1 MQNDNV
7 TDISPAQEKAN
18 AERNAKMLSD
28 AKIIAIQ
35 FTKLAVVVGA
45 GIYIFKK
52 LNASS
57 DNDETVETVEA

>member
-1 MQNDNV
+1 MQNNDNV
-7 TDISPAQEKAN
+7 TPINKAD
-18 AERNAKMLSD
+18 AERIAKMKSD

-35 FTKLAVVVGA
+35 FTKLAVVAGA

-57 DNDETVETVEA
+57 EETADEAVEA